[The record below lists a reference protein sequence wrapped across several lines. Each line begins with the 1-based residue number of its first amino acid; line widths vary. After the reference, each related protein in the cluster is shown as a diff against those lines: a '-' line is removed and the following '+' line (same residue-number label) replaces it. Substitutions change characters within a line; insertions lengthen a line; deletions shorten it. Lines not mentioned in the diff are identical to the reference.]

1 MTPEAKIAL
10 AIKVLEQ
17 SHWNLG
23 EITDGNDDLDLKK
36 WNDLMYDA
44 LTALRSA
51 EPQASER
58 PERVKCQSCGG
69 DCVAYSR
76 VNAMCLE
83 INQENARHKDVER
96 RYFAHLT
103 QKENEVEALKE
114 KLADALQNAEDGDL
128 VIASLNKIFDSQADC

>member
-58 PERVKCQSCGG
+58 PERPMSESGQEDDEVIQGFSDYADELENYCTRLEAQLVDAKSLIDDVAMLCKAQGISFQVFNCRDAGG
-69 DCVAYSR
+69 P
-76 VNAMCLE
+76 
-83 INQENARHKDVER
+83 KP
-96 RYFAHLT
+96 
-103 QKENEVEALKE
+103 
-114 KLADALQNAEDGDL
+114 
-128 VIASLNKIFDSQADC
+128 